1 MSSNS
6 SFRFLLPA
14 LLIVAA
20 TQAQAHIGQGA
31 VGGFWSGFFHPLF
44 GLDHIVAMVGVGL
57 WGAFLGA
64 PAIWMLPVVF
74 PLIMSFGGMLGI
86 MGVPIPG
93 GETVIETGIA
103 LSGIV
108 LGAAVL
114 FGIRPPNWVAAI
126 VVGLF
131 AICHGYAHG
140 AEMPGAANAF
150 SFAIGFVVATGLLH
164 MCGIALGFLTLVPKG
179 QYLVRTLGGAISVV
193 GFGFLFGYL

>member
-6 SFRFLLPA
+6 SFRFLFPA

-64 PAIWMLPVVF
+64 PAIWLLPVVF
-74 PLIMSFGGMLGI
+74 PLVMSFGGMLGI
-86 MGVPIPG
+86 VGVPIPG

-114 FGIRPPNWVAAI
+114 FGIRAPNWVAAI
-126 VVGLF
+126 IVGLF

-150 SFAIGFVVATGLLH
+150 SFAIGFVVATGMLH

-179 QYLVRTLGGAISVV
+179 QYLVRALGGGICLV
-193 GFGFLFGYL
+193 GGGFLFGFL

>member
-1 MSSNS
+1 MSRSVQNVVFAS
-6 SFRFLLPA
+6 VLL
-14 LLIVAA
+14 VTA
-20 TQAQAHIGQGA
+20 TQAQAHMGQGA

-57 WGAFLGA
+57 WGAFLGS
-64 PAIWMLPVVF
+64 PAIWILPVVF
-74 PLIMSFGGMLGI
+74 PMVMAFGGMLGI
-86 MGVPIPG
+86 MGVPLPG
-93 GETVIETGIA
+93 TEVGIA

-114 FGIRPPNWVAAI
+114 FKMRPPNWVAAVI
-126 VVGLF
+126 VGVF

-164 MCGIALGFLTLVPKG
+164 MCGIALGFLTLLPKG
-179 QYLVRTLGGAISVV
+179 QYLVRSLGGAICLV
-193 GFGFLFGYL
+193 GGGFLFGYL

>member
-1 MSSNS
+1 MPPNKSI
-6 SFRFLLPA
+6 RFLTFSFLM
-14 LLIVAA
+14 LAA

-57 WGAFLGA
+57 WGAFLGT
-64 PAIWMLPVVF
+64 PAIWLLPVVF
-74 PLIMSFGGMLGI
+74 PLVMSFGGMLGI
-86 MGVPIPG
+86 MGLPIPG
-93 GETVIETGIA
+93 GEHTIEFGIA

-114 FGIRPPNWVAAI
+114 FGVRAPNWIAAI
-126 VVGLF
+126 IVGLF

-150 SFAIGFVVATGLLH
+150 SFALGFVIATGLLH
-164 MCGIALGFLTLVPKG
+164 MCGIALGFLTLLPKG
-179 QYLVRTLGGAISVV
+179 RYVVSGLGGVICAI
-193 GFGFLFGYL
+193 GGAFMFGYL